1 MNLKIGDKAPEFT
14 LPNQDG
20 KNISLTDYL
29 NKDLLIYFYPGDF
42 TPGCTAQACNFR
54 DHYSE
59 YEKRGISIIGISMNP
74 QSSHKK
80 FKEKYSLPF
89 EILSDVT
96 GEVTS
101 KYDSL
106 FKLNLFGIDLL
117 KFSKRNSFII
127 NKRGEISKIFENVD
141 PFSQTSNQ

>member
-1 MNLKIGDKAPEFT
+1 MKLKIGDKAPEFN

-20 KNISLTDYL
+20 KMISLSSLLD
-29 NKDLLIYFYPGDF
+29 NEVLIYFYPGDF

-59 YEKRGISIIGISMNP
+59 YEQRGITIIGISMNS
-74 QSSHKK
+74 QESHKK
-80 FKEKYSLPF
+80 FKQKFTLPF
-89 EILSDVT
+89 DVLSDES
-96 GEVTS
+96 GEVTE

-106 FKLNLFGIDLL
+106 FRLKLFGIDLL

-127 NKRGEISKIFENVD
+127 NKKGNISKIFENVD
-141 PFSQTSNQ
+141 PFAQKY